1 MCLPHEPY
9 KIEREW
15 IHAGLRCAV
24 TQAREAEHRCG
35 YVRVPPGH
43 PLYGAEY
50 GADSV
55 DSLRAHGGINFSE
68 IEPRTEHEDGQGWWF
83 GFDCGHAG
91 DCRYDPNRDLE
102 KLSPK
107 TREMFEYMEK
117 HTPMLLRGFVGFGPE
132 HYWTQPEV
140 EAEVER
146 LADQLAEVWQKAELE
161 SAGAALKEALKC
173 Q

>member
-1 MCLPHEPY
+1 MCLPHTPY

-55 DSLRAHGGINFSE
+55 DSLRAHGGVNFSG
-68 IEPRTEHEDGQGWWF
+68 IEPCTEHEDGQGWWF
-83 GFDCGHAG
+83 GFDCGHAW
-91 DCRYDPNRDLE
+91 DAKFDPNVDPETL
-102 KLSPK
+102 PPYA
-107 TREMFEYMEK
+107 REVYDIYARCN
-117 HTPMLLRGFVGFGPE
+117 MLHDG
-132 HYWTQPEV
+132 HYWTEV
-140 EAEVER
+140 EVVAECDR
-146 LADQLAEVWQKAELE
+146 LADQLVAVAQEAELKSVGE
-161 SAGAALKEALKC
+161 VLKAAIE
-173 Q
+173 

>member
-43 PLYGAEY
+43 PLYGA
-50 GADSV
+50 DSV
-55 DSLRAHGGINFSE
+55 DSLRVHGGINFAE
-68 IEPRTEHEDGQGWWF
+68 IEPCTEHEDGQGWWF
-83 GFDCGHAG
+83 GFDCGHAWDG
-91 DCRYDPNRDLE
+91 KFDPAVDPETLTPRAREIYDVYARCN
-102 KLSPK
+102 
-107 TREMFEYMEK
+107 
-117 HTPMLLRGFVGFGPE
+117 LLHDG
-132 HYWTQPEV
+132 HYWTHADTV
-140 EAEVER
+140 AEVER

-161 SAGAALKEALKC
+161 SAGTALKEALEC

>member
-1 MCLPHEPY
+1 MCLPHTPY

-43 PLYGAEY
+43 PLYGKSY
-50 GADSV
+50 DDDDFSV
-55 DSLRAHGGINFSE
+55 NAHGGVNFSE
-68 IEPRTEHEDGQGWWF
+68 KEPCTEHEDGQGWWF
-83 GFDCGHAG
+83 GFDCGHCFDG
-91 DCRYDPNRDLE
+91 KFDPKIDPAL
-102 KLSPK
+102 LSPQA
-107 TREMFEYMEK
+107 REIRAIYERCN
-117 HTPMLLRGFVGFGPE
+117 LLNE

-146 LADQLAEVWQKAELE
+146 LADQLAEIAQEAELKSVGE
-161 SAGAALKEALKC
+161 VLKAAIE
-173 Q
+173 